1 MDRLHSHEQIDQSEM
16 NLQQTNKQLI
26 MMNYRSFLEAIC
38 YELEQLISILTL
50 SLIKIVLQNL
60 IILIIILFSFCP
72 QRLRKLTSSLTDL
85 SFLGGRRRGGS
96 GGKMEERE
104 KENQLPGLSTMEN
117 LQMLT
122 LKEHYDV
129 EKELGRGTYGKV
141 NSLHLN

>member
-1 MDRLHSHEQIDQSEM
+1 MVIDLYDYSHR
-16 NLQQTNKQLI
+16 
-26 MMNYRSFLEAIC
+26 YF
-38 YELEQLISILTL
+38 
-50 SLIKIVLQNL
+50 
-60 IILIIILFSFCP
+60 FSHCP

-96 GGKMEERE
+96 SGKMEERE

-141 NSLHLN
+141 NMHTFYQIKQISLH